1 MPTLKSKP
9 RPGSDI
15 ASSLSD
21 LGARIIHYIQAGYPG
36 LYLVSPEEQRVEA
49 ELKSVTDL
57 LNRDRSNGDQYQLCY
72 WSVVDGLVNTKTNQV
87 HNANDPLEVLQLVG
101 EQPERTIFLLKDY
114 HLFLQDPNPI
124 IVRKLKDVLL
134 EAKTRQKTLII
145 VGCRLVLPPELEREI
160 TVVEFALPGKE
171 ALRGVLHGILE
182 SAGIKDLPVEQQEK
196 AVDAASGLTTIEA
209 ENAFALSFVQTRT
222 IEPSVVAREK
232 AQAVKKSGLLEIIE
246 TRDSLDSIGGL
257 DVLKDWLLKR
267 RNAFTQ
273 RAVDYGLPPAKGLL
287 IIGIA
292 GTGKSLS
299 AKVTAKV
306 FGVPLLKLDAGR
318 LYGGLVGQSEAN
330 LRSVIQTAEAIA
342 PCCLWLDELE
352 KGLAGS
358 KSSGSTDGGT
368 SARVLGSLLSW
379 MQEKTAPVFVVATAN
394 DVSQLP
400 PELLRAGRWDSM
412 FFVDLPNVDER
423 QAIWTIQIRK
433 HGRDPADFDPV
444 QLARA
449 SDGLTGSEI
458 EAVFV
463 ESLYDAFDRDAE
475 PTDLDIARALTDFVP
490 LSKTMA
496 EQINALRTWANGRA
510 RFATSPAVTERRL
523 RKLAA

>member
-1 MPTLKSKP
+1 MSNNKSKTL
-9 RPGSDI
+9 PGSEN
-15 ASSLSD
+15 ASSLSEQ
-21 LGARIIHYIQAGYPG
+21 GTKIVHYLQAGYPG

-49 ELKSVTDL
+49 ELKSVL
-57 LNRDRSNGDQYQLCY
+57 QHLNRDRSAGEQYHLSY
-72 WSVVDGLVNTKTNQV
+72 WSVVDGLINTDTKQI
-87 HNANDPLEVLQLVG
+87 HSANDPLEALQLISD
-101 EQPERTIFLLKDY
+101 QPERTVFLLKDY

-124 IVRKLKDVLL
+124 IVRKLKNVLL
-134 EAKTRQKTLII
+134 EGKTRQKTLII
-145 VGCRLVLPPELEREI
+145 IGCRLVLPAELEREI

-171 ALRGVLHGILE
+171 SLRHVLDGIVE
-182 SAGIKDLPVEQQEK
+182 SAGLPPLSPEQQEQ
-196 AVDAASGLTTIEA
+196 AIDAACGLTTIEA
-209 ENAFALSFVQTRT
+209 ENAFALSYVQTRS
-222 IEPSVVAREK
+222 IEPAVVYREK

-246 TRDSLDSIGGL
+246 TRESLDSIGGL
-257 DVLKDWLLKR
+257 NVLKDWLLKR

-273 RAVDYGLPPAKGLL
+273 RAVAYGLPPAKGLL

-299 AKVTAKV
+299 AKVAARV
-306 FGVPLLKLDAGR
+306 FDVPLLKLDAGR

-400 PELLRAGRWDSM
+400 PELLRKGRWDEM
-412 FFVDLPNVDER
+412 FFVDLPNQEER
-423 QAIWTIQIRK
+423 QEIWRIQIAK
-433 HGRDPADFDPV
+433 HRRD
-444 QLARA
+444 R
-449 SDGLTGSEI
+449 
-458 EAVFV
+458 
-463 ESLYDAFDRDAE
+463 
-475 PTDLDIARALTDFVP
+475 
-490 LSKTMA
+490 
-496 EQINALRTWANGRA
+496 RTTTSCNRP
-510 RFATSPAVTERRL
+510 TSPLPKSSPTSCRCPRPW
-523 RKLAA
+523 RTRSPG

>member
-1 MPTLKSKP
+1 MPITQSSP
-9 RPGSDI
+9 RPSSGSE
-15 ASSLSD
+15 SSLSEM
-21 LGARIIHYIQAGYPG
+21 GARIIHYIQAGYSG
-36 LYLVSPEEQRVEA
+36 LYLLSAEEQRVEA
-49 ELKSVTDL
+49 ELKTVIDH
-57 LNRDRSNGDQYQLCY
+57 LNRGRQPVESHQLCY
-72 WSVVDGLVNTKTNQV
+72 WSAVDGLVNTATNQV
-87 HNANDPLEVLQLVG
+87 HSASDPLEVLQVIS
-101 EQPERTIFLLKDY
+101 EQPERTLFLLKDY

-124 IVRKLKDVLL
+124 IVRKLKDLLL
-134 EAKTRQKTLII
+134 EGKTRQKTLLII
-145 VGCRLVLPPELEREI
+145 GCRLVLPPELERELTI
-160 TVVEFALPGKE
+160 VEFALPGKE
-171 ALRGVLHGILE
+171 ALRGVLDGILA
-182 SAGIKDLPVEQQEK
+182 SAGIQDLAAEQQEQ
-196 AVDAASGLTTIEA
+196 AVSAACGLTTIEA
-209 ENAFALSFVQTRT
+209 ENAFALSYVQTRT
-222 IEPSVVAREK
+222 IQPAVVAREK
-232 AQAVKKSGLLEIIE
+232 AQAVKKSGVLEIIE
-246 TRDSLDSIGGL
+246 TRESLESIGGL

-299 AKVTAKV
+299 AKVSARV

-330 LRSVIQTAEAIA
+330 LRAVLQTAEAIA

-379 MQEKTAPVFVVATAN
+379 MQEKTAQVFVVATAN
-394 DVSQLP
+394 DVTQLP
-400 PELLRAGRWDSM
+400 PELLRAGRWDQM
-412 FFVDLPNVDER
+412 FFVDLPNQGER
-423 QAIWTIQIRK
+423 EAIWTIQIRK
-433 HGRDPADFDPV
+433 HRRNPADFDTV

-463 ESLYDAFDRDAE
+463 ESLYDAFDHEAE
-475 PTDLDIARALTDFVP
+475 PTDLDIAGALTTFVP
-490 LSKTMA
+490 LSKLMA
-496 EQINALRTWANGRA
+496 EPIAALRNWAKGRA
-510 RFATSPAVTERRL
+510 RFATSQPKESRL

>member
-1 MPTLKSKP
+1 MPKLKSKP
-9 RPGSDI
+9 RP
-15 ASSLSD
+15 SSANANALSD
-21 LGARIIHYIQAGYPG
+21 LGARIVHYLQAGYPG

-49 ELKSVTDL
+49 ELKSVTDR
-57 LNRDRSNGDQYQLCY
+57 LNQNRREGEHYQLCY
-72 WSVVDGLVNTKTNQV
+72 WSVVDGLVNTRTRQV
-87 HNANDPLEVLQLVG
+87 HAANDPLEVLQLVG

-134 EAKTRQKTLII
+134 EGKTKQKPLII

-160 TVVEFALPGKE
+160 TVVEFALPGKA
-171 ALRGVLHGILE
+171 ALGHVLEGIVE
-182 SAGIKDLPVEQQEK
+182 SAGIKDLSPERRDQ
-196 AVDAASGLTTIEA
+196 AIDAACGLTTIEA
-209 ENAFALSFVQTRT
+209 ENAFALSYVQTRT
-222 IEPSVVAREK
+222 IEASVVAREK

-246 TRDSLDSIGGL
+246 TRESLDSIGGL
-257 DVLKDWLLKR
+257 DAMKDWLLKR
-267 RNAFTQ
+267 RHAFTQ
-273 RAVDYGLPPAKGLL
+273 RATDYGLPPAKGLL

-292 GTGKSLS
+292 GTGKSLT
-299 AKVTAKV
+299 AKVTARV

-400 PELLRAGRWDSM
+400 PELLRAGRWDAL
-412 FFVDLPNVDER
+412 FFVDLPNADER
-423 QAIWTIQIRK
+423 QAIWQIQIRK
-433 HGRDPADFDPV
+433 HGRNPADFDPG
-444 QLARA
+444 QLAWA
-449 SDGLTGSEI
+449 SDGLTGGEI

-463 ESLYDAFDRDAE
+463 EALYDAFSRGTE
-475 PTDLDIARALTDFVP
+475 PTDLDVARVLTDFVP

-496 EQINALRTWANGRA
+496 EQITALRTWA
-510 RFATSPAVTERRL
+510 TSPKTSL
-523 RKLAA
+523 KKSQRKFRPNVYWVK

>member
-1 MPTLKSKP
+1 VRKA
-9 RPGSDI
+9 G
-15 ASSLSD
+15 
-21 LGARIIHYIQAGYPG
+21 QAG
-36 LYLVSPEEQRVEA
+36 LI
-49 ELKSVTDL
+49 
-57 LNRDRSNGDQYQLCY
+57 
-72 WSVVDGLVNTKTNQV
+72 
-87 HNANDPLEVLQLVG
+87 G

-134 EAKTRQKTLII
+134 EGKTKQKPLII
-145 VGCRLVLPPELEREI
+145 VGCRLVLPPELEREL

-171 ALRGVLHGILE
+171 ALRTVLGGILE
-182 SAGIKDLPVEQQEK
+182 SAGIKDLSPEHREQ
-196 AVDAASGLTTIEA
+196 AIDAACGLTTIEA
-209 ENAFALSFVQTRT
+209 ENAFALSYAQTRT
-222 IEPSVVAREK
+222 IEASVVAREK

-246 TRDSLDSIGGL
+246 TRESLDSIGGL

-267 RNAFTQ
+267 RHAFTQ
-273 RAVDYGLPPAKGLL
+273 RATDYGLPPAKGLL

-292 GTGKSLS
+292 GTGKSLT
-299 AKVTAKV
+299 AKVTARV

-400 PELLRAGRWDSM
+400 PELLRAGRWDAL
-412 FFVDLPNVDER
+412 FFVDLPNADER
-423 QAIWTIQIRK
+423 QAIWQIQIRK
-433 HGRDPADFDPV
+433 HGRNPADFDPG
-444 QLARA
+444 QLAWA
-449 SDGLTGSEI
+449 SDGLTGGEI

-463 ESLYDAFDRDAE
+463 EALYDAFSRGTE
-475 PTDLDIARALTDFVP
+475 PTDLDVARVLTDFVP

-496 EQINALRTWANGRA
+496 EQITALRTWA
-510 RFATSPAVTERRL
+510 TSPKTSL
-523 RKLAA
+523 KKSQRKFRPNVYWVK

>member
-1 MPTLKSKP
+1 MRKPLTLILNFADTCRVSASCNSKP
-9 RPGSDI
+9 KSARLPRKRSTANAYAVVRAKSRSNLTRPRTKRRVRLKPSP
-15 ASSLSD
+15 AKPLNTK
-21 LGARIIHYIQAGYPG
+21 LQKAARPPRYPG

-49 ELKSVTDL
+49 ELKAVTEH
-57 LNRDRSNGDQYQLCY
+57 LNTIMDQMVKTKYALCY
-72 WSVVDGLVNTKTNQV
+72 WSVVAGLVNTETKQV
-87 HNANDPLEVLQLVG
+87 LSANDPLELLQAISEHKEKAV
-101 EQPERTIFLLKDY
+101 ILLKDF

-124 IVRKLKDVLL
+124 LVRKLNDALL
-134 EAKTRQKTLII
+134 EAKTKQKTLII

-160 TVVEFALPGKE
+160 TVVEFALPAKE
-171 ALRGVLHGILE
+171 VLRDVLGGIMQ
-182 SAGIKDLPVEQQEK
+182 SAGIKDLAIEQQEQ

-246 TRDSLDSIGGL
+246 TRESLESIGGL
-257 DVLKDWLLKR
+257 DVMKDWLLKR

-292 GTGKSLS
+292 GTGKSL
-299 AKVTAKV
+299 ATKVTAKV

-318 LYGGLVGQSEAN
+318 PYGGLVGASEAN

-342 PCCLWLDELE
+342 PCCLGLDELE

-358 KSSGSTDGGT
+358 KSSGSADGGT
-368 SARVLGSLLSW
+368 LARVLGSLLSW
-379 MQEKTAPVFVVATAN
+379 MTEKTAPVFVVATAN

-423 QAIWTIQIRK
+423 QVIWQIQIRK
-433 HGRDPADFDPV
+433 HGRNPADFDTL

-458 EAVFV
+458 
-463 ESLYDAFDRDAE
+463 LAFR
-475 PTDLDIARALTDFVP
+475 
-490 LSKTMA
+490 
-496 EQINALRTWANGRA
+496 
-510 RFATSPAVTERRL
+510 
-523 RKLAA
+523 

>member
-1 MPTLKSKP
+1 MPAQQSSS
-9 RPGSDI
+9 RAGSDI

-21 LGARIIHYIQAGYPG
+21 LGARIIHYLQAGYPG

-49 ELKSVTDL
+49 ELKTVTEH
-57 LNRDRSNGDQYQLCY
+57 LNRDRTTAECYQLSY
-72 WSVVDGLVNTKTNQV
+72 WSVVDGLVNTQSGQI
-87 HNANDPLEVLQLVG
+87 HNANDPLEVLQLIG
-101 EQPERTIFLLKDY
+101 EQPERTIVLLKDY

-124 IVRKLKDVLL
+124 ILRKLKDVLL
-134 EAKTRQKTLII
+134 EAKTQQKTLII

-171 ALRGVLHGILE
+171 ALRHVLDGIVE
-182 SAGIKDLPVEQQEK
+182 SAGIKDLSPQHREH
-196 AVDAASGLTTIEA
+196 AVDAACGLTTIEA

-222 IEPSVVAREK
+222 IEAAVVAREK

-246 TRDSLDSIGGL
+246 SNESLESIGGL

-299 AKVTAKV
+299 AKVAASV

-342 PCCLWLDELE
+342 PCCLWCDEVE

-400 PELLRAGRWDSM
+400 PELLRAGRWDQM
-412 FFVDLPNVDER
+412 FFVDLPNLAER
-423 QAIWTIQIRK
+423 EAIWTIQIRK
-433 HGRDPADFDPV
+433 HGRNPADFDPV

-463 ESLYDAFDRDAE
+463 ESLYDAFDRNAE
-475 PTDLDIARALTDFVP
+475 PTDLDIARVLTDFVP

-496 EQINALRTWANGRA
+496 EQINALRAWSKGRA
-510 RFATSPAVTERRL
+510 RSATSPTAPERRM
-523 RKLAA
+523 RKLG